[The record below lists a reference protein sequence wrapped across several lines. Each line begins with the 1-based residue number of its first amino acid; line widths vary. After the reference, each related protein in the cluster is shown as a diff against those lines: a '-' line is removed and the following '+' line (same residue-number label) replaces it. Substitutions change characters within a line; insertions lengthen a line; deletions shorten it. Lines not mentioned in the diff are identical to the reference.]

1 MEDKAGS
8 RSSSDQVVVFID
20 QNNNHPK
27 PPSSSS
33 MDEGEGNKPPNKR
46 QPLRVKTLNRLS
58 FSKPKSRILEYNNY
72 YPHHHLGKKLSSI
85 SQENNNKEDNNED
98 VDEEEDEEW
107 WEEEE
112 EEEEETEEESEE
124 ERSSKLQQRKRRKK
138 VRWRVVVEW
147 VMFVSIATCLV
158 CSLVIKRIKKMHMGG
173 LETWKWCLMV
183 MVTFSGR
190 LVSGWVVGVTV
201 FMIERNFMLRE
212 KVLYF
217 IYGLRKSIRNCLWL
231 ALLLLSYWS
240 VVFDDVQKKNHKFLN
255 KVFQGLVAV
264 LVGAI
269 IWLVKIVL
277 VKMLAS
283 SFHVA
288 TYFDRMKESVFH
300 HYILDT
306 LSGPPMEDAEEIVR
320 QHRVLLTSSKT
331 MPPGGRSRLNKKKK
345 KQERGSGRIDM
356 EKLRELSMESSRS
369 AWSVKRLVNYVR
381 SSGLSTISKTVDDFT
396 TAESEISS
404 EWEARNC
411 AQRIFNNVA
420 KPSAKYI
427 EEEDLMRFLKR
438 VEIHTIFPLF
448 EGALETGKISRSS
461 FRNWVIRAYY
471 ERKALAQ
478 SLNDTKTAVQQLHKL
493 ASAIVSVIIII
504 VVLLVMGVATLK
516 IIFFCMTQIVL
527 IGVAFQG
534 TCKTVLEAIIFVFVM
549 HPFDIGDRCVID
561 GVHMIVEEMN
571 ILTTVFLRYD
581 NEKIYYPNA
590 VLLNK
595 PISNFYRSPEMWDA
609 IDFTIDA
616 STPIDTII
624 ALKKSIQNYI
634 ESKPKYW
641 NPKHSVI
648 AKEIQNVDKLK
659 LCLCVQHT
667 INHQNYGE
675 RSIRITEL
683 LLELKKIFEIHAVK
697 YNLLPQEIHI
707 THMNMENNHFNSA
720 NRPVFQS

>member
-1 MEDKAGS
+1 MDEKAK
-8 RSSSDQVVVFID
+8 SSDHVAVIID
-20 QNNNHPK
+20 QHTNHPK

-33 MDEGEGNKPPNKR
+33 VDNKPPK
-46 QPLRVKTLNRLS
+46 QHPLRVKTLNRLS

-72 YPHHHLGKKLSSI
+72 YPHHHLGRKLSSI
-85 SQENNNKEDNNED
+85 SQENNNDNNNED
-98 VDEEEDEEW
+98 VDED
-107 WEEEE
+107 EEEE
-112 EEEEETEEESEE
+112 EEWWDEEEEIEEEGEG
-124 ERSSKLQQRKRRKK
+124 ERNKLQERRRRKK

-147 VMFVSIATCLV
+147 VVFLSIATCLV
-158 CSLVIKRIKKMHMGG
+158 CSLVITRIKKMHMVG
-173 LETWKWCLMV
+173 LEIWKWCLMV

-201 FMIERNFMLRE
+201 FVIERNFMLRE

-231 ALLLLSYWS
+231 GLVLLSYWS

-255 KVFQGLVAV
+255 KVFQALVAV

-306 LSGPPMEDAEEIVR
+306 LSGPPMEDAEEILQ
-320 QHRVLLTSSKT
+320 QHRLLTGGGSKS
-331 MPPGGRSRLNKKKK
+331 MPARSRLNKLKEKQQ
-345 KQERGSGRIDM
+345 QERFGGSRRIDM
-356 EKLRELSMESSRS
+356 EKLRELSMESTAS

-381 SSGLSTISKTVDDFT
+381 SSGLSTISRTVDDFA
-396 TAESEISS
+396 TAESEINS

-420 KPSAKYI
+420 KPAAKYI

-504 VVLLVMGVATLK
+504 VILLVMGVATLK

-571 ILTTVFLRYD
+571 ILSTVFLRYD

-595 PISNFYRSPEMWDA
+595 PISNFYRSPEMWDS

-616 STPIDTII
+616 STPMETII
-624 ALKKSIQNYI
+624 ALKKSIQIYI

-707 THMNMENNHFNSA
+707 TQMSMENNNI
-720 NRPVFQS
+720 NNGRLVFQS

>member
-1 MEDKAGS
+1 
-8 RSSSDQVVVFID
+8 
-20 QNNNHPK
+20 
-27 PPSSSS
+27 
-33 MDEGEGNKPPNKR
+33 
-46 QPLRVKTLNRLS
+46 
-58 FSKPKSRILEYNNY
+58 
-72 YPHHHLGKKLSSI
+72 
-85 SQENNNKEDNNED
+85 
-98 VDEEEDEEW
+98 
-107 WEEEE
+107 
-112 EEEEETEEESEE
+112 
-124 ERSSKLQQRKRRKK
+124 
-138 VRWRVVVEW
+138 
-147 VMFVSIATCLV
+147 
-158 CSLVIKRIKKMHMGG
+158 MHVWG
-173 LETWKWCLMV
+173 LEIWKWCLMV

-190 LVSGWVVGVTV
+190 LVSGWLVSVTV
-201 FMIERNFMLRE
+201 FIIERNFMLRE

-231 ALLLLSYWS
+231 GLVLLSYWS

-255 KVFQGLVAV
+255 KLFQALVAV
-264 LVGAI
+264 LVGAT

-277 VKMLAS
+277 VKVLAS
-283 SFHVA
+283 SFHVT

-306 LSGPPMEDAEEIVR
+306 LSGPPMDAE
-320 QHRVLLTSSKT
+320 QMLLQEHHLSGSKS
-331 MPPGGRSRLNKKKK
+331 MPARWKEGRKLKDANNLYKSKRFGSRK
-345 KQERGSGRIDM
+345 IDM
-356 EKLRELSMESSRS
+356 EKLRELSMESTAS

-381 SSGLSTISKTVDDFT
+381 SSGLSTISRTVDDFGS
-396 TAESEISS
+396 AESEISS

-411 AQRIFNNVA
+411 AQRIFKNVA
-420 KPSAKYI
+420 KPGAKYI
-427 EEEDLMRFLKR
+427 EEEDLTRFLKR

-493 ASAIVSVIIII
+493 ASAVVSVIIII
-504 VVLLVMGVATLK
+504 VVLLVMGVATMK
-516 IIFFCMTQIVL
+516 IILFCITQTVL

-561 GVHMIVEEMN
+561 GVQMTVEEMN
-571 ILTTVFLRYD
+571 ILTTVFLRHD

-590 VLLNK
+590 VLLSK
-595 PISNFYRSPEMWDA
+595 PISNFYRSPEMWDS
-609 IDFTIDA
+609 IDFTIDVT
-616 STPIDTII
+616 TPMETII
-624 ALKKSIQNYI
+624 ALKKSIQMYI

-648 AKEIQNVDKLK
+648 AKQIENVDKLK

-675 RSIRITEL
+675 RNIRITEL
-683 LLELKKIFEIHAVK
+683 LLELKKIFEIHGVK
-697 YNLLPQEIHI
+697 YHLLPQEIHL
-707 THMNMENNHFNSA
+707 TQMNLENG
-720 NRPVFQS
+720 RVLFQS